1 MNNLKSIYYCVPRK
15 INIGFF
21 FIFLPIIIVA
31 LYGCQTNPAYNK
43 KEFGIISSDEELK
56 IGRAEHPK
64 IVKKFGGIYTNSKLQ
79 NYIESLGKFIVSTSE
94 MSSSNFTFTILDTPI
109 VNAFAL
115 PGGYIYLTRGL
126 ILLCQNEAQLA
137 GVIAHE
143 IGHVTARHAAQKYT
157 RNAGTNLLANILS
170 TLTKNNILRN
180 IVGQSSS
187 LYLLSFS
194 RDQEYE
200 ADELS
205 TRYMIRAG
213 FDPREMAHF
222 LRIMEKYSVLM
233 KKVTKSN
240 AKISELLL
248 THPTSS
254 KRVDEIISRSKKLI
268 PINPIIGEEI
278 FLKKIDGVIFGDS
291 IKQGVIFRDKFIHK
305 DLQISFEFDSNF
317 HFINNPDNLV
327 GLTNGKSFLTF
338 ELDSN
343 YLSLDK
349 KYLSNWGK
357 VNPKLVKNFQIVEIN
372 NLKCITGTII
382 NSENKIRLVALSDG
396 NNIYK
401 FAFISTNQEFQ
412 NYENSFKKIILSFK
426 KIDSETSSNF
436 SPPTIFIGDYF
447 ENEAKSINIYRKFN
461 IQKTYAK
468 EIFSIFNDLDRKKGR
483 KNFKVKLIY

>member
-1 MNNLKSIYYCVPRK
+1 MNYLKNIYYFVPKK

-21 FIFLPIIIVA
+21 FIFLFVIIFA
-31 LYGCQTNPAYNK
+31 LSGCQTNPASNK
-43 KEFGIISSDEELK
+43 KEFSIISPAEEQK
-56 IGRAEHPK
+56 IGRTEHPK
-64 IVKKFGGIYTNSKLQ
+64 IIKKFGGVYTNLKLQ
-79 NYIESLGKFIVSTSE
+79 NYVESLGKFIVSTSE

-143 IGHVTARHAAQKYT
+143 IGHVTARHTARRYT
-157 RNAGTNLLANILS
+157 RNVGTNLLANILS

-180 IVGQSSS
+180 LIGQSSS

-205 TRYMIRAG
+205 IRYMIRAG

-222 LRIMEKYSVLM
+222 LKNMEKYSVLM

-240 AKISELLL
+240 MKISELLL

-254 KRVDEIISRSKKLI
+254 KRVNEIIKRSKELI

-278 FLKKIDGVIFGDS
+278 FLNKIDGVIYGDS
-291 IKQGVIFRDKFIHK
+291 IKQGVFFREKFVHK
-305 DLQISFEFDSNF
+305 HLQFSFEFDSNF
-317 HFINNPDNLV
+317 HFVNNPSNLI
-327 GLTNGKSFLTF
+327 GFTDGKSFLTF
-338 ELDSN
+338 EMDKEYFN
-343 YLSLDK
+343 LDK

-357 VNPKLVKNFQIVEIN
+357 VAPKHVRNYQLTEIN
-372 NLKCITGTII
+372 NLRCITGTIV
-382 NSENKIRLVALSDG
+382 NAENKIRLVAFSDG
-396 NNIYK
+396 NNVFR
-401 FAFISTNQEFQ
+401 FAFISTNQEFKR
-412 NYENSFKKIILSFK
+412 YEDSFKKIILSFK
-426 KIDSETSSNF
+426 KIDKDKISNF
-436 SPPTIFIGDYF
+436 SPPTIFIGEYS
-447 ENEAKSINIYRKFN
+447 ENEAESINIYHKLN

-468 EIFSIFNDLDRKKGR
+468 EIFSILNDLDRKKGR